1 MSLKSFHIFFIIV
14 CALQMKFR
22 IITFILV
29 VAIIQPEILQ
39 ACATCFGDPDAL
51 ATKGMNKA
59 IAAMLGV
66 TGGVLGGFGSLIF
79 VLRQRAKK
87 YSDKIQLNQTN
98 EKE

>member
-1 MSLKSFHIFFIIV
+1 MGSEMCI
-14 CALQMKFR
+14 R
-22 IITFILV
+22 
-29 VAIIQPEILQ
+29 
-39 ACATCFGDPDAL
+39 DR
-51 ATKGMNKA
+51 NKA